1 MDVVKLLLP
10 EIIVSLCGLII
21 LTERIFTKADP
32 QRKDAAWFGVG
43 GLLLAGIFA
52 AKLFGVNQ
60 TAFYGSYRVDDLAV
74 FFKLV
79 AIVAAGMTLLFAPDF
94 LVRKGVKSGD
104 FASVVLF
111 AAAGMMLLPSA
122 LDFITL
128 YVALEL
134 ISVSFYVLL
143 ALQRGEVRPAEAGL
157 KYLLLSGLASA
168 VLLYGMSLIYGLT
181 GSTYLTAIRQ
191 AFSTGEWPV
200 LSGVGCLLIL
210 AGLGFKIYVVPFHM
224 WAPDVYEGG
233 PSPAVAFLATGSS
246 AASLAAVLRLFGE
259 TFAGLSGVWLPLLVI
274 LALLTVAI
282 GNILAL
288 PQTNIKRLLAYSS
301 IAHAGYILLA
311 VVARSGLGTAAVMY
325 YSLLYAVSTVTAF
338 AVISAFADFTAG
350 GETSAFAGLNR
361 RAPFL
366 TFVMVIALAS
376 LAGVPPLAGFMAKFA
391 VFAAA
396 VQAGYVVIAAIALL
410 LSVISIYYYFQV
422 IKVMYVDEPAETTP
436 ITYGW
441 GTQAALILG
450 LAGVILLGLFPGP
463 LLRLAQVAAGFA
475 RF

>member
-1 MDVVKLLLP
+1 MEAVKLLLP
-10 EIIVSLCGLII
+10 EIITSLCGLII
-21 LTERIFTKADP
+21 LTERIFTKADLE
-32 QRKDAAWFGVG
+32 RKDAAWFGIG
-43 GLLLAGIFA
+43 GLLVAAVFA

-79 AIVAAGMTLLFAPDF
+79 AIVAAGLTLLFAPDF

-111 AAAGMMLLPSA
+111 ATTGMMLLPSA

-128 YVALEL
+128 YISLEL

-143 ALQRGEVRPAEAGL
+143 AMQRGEVRPAEAGL

-168 VLLYGMSLIYGLT
+168 VLLYGMSIIYGLT
-181 GSTYLTAIRQ
+181 GTTYLAAIRQ
-191 AFSTGEWPV
+191 A
-200 LSGVGCLLIL
+200 LSGNTWSLLAGVGSLLIL
-210 AGLGFKIYVVPFHM
+210 VGLGLKIYLVPFHM

-233 PSPAVAFLATGSS
+233 PAPAVAFLATGSS
-246 AASLAAVLRLFGE
+246 AAAFAAVLRLFGDCLVS
-259 TFAGLSGVWLPLLVI
+259 LSGIWLPTLVI
-274 LALLTVAI
+274 LALITVAV

-325 YSLLYAVSTVTAF
+325 YSLLYAVSTLAAF

-350 GETSAFAGLNR
+350 GEMRVFAGLNR

-366 TFVMVIALAS
+366 AFVMVMALAS

-396 VQAGYVVIAAIALL
+396 VQAGYVVVAAIALV

-422 IKVMYVDEPAETTP
+422 IRVMYVDEPQETTP

-463 LLRLAQVAAGFA
+463 LLRLAQVAASFA

>member
-1 MDVVKLLLP
+1 MDTVGLLLP
-10 EIIVSLCGLII
+10 EIITTLCGLII
-21 LTERIFTKADP
+21 LTARIFAQADP
-32 QRKDAAWFGVG
+32 QRKGAAWFGIA
-43 GLLLAGIFA
+43 GLLVAGAFA
-52 AKLFGVNQ
+52 VRLFGINETV
-60 TAFYGSYRVDDLAV
+60 FYGSYRVDDLAV
-74 FFKLV
+74 FFKMV
-79 AIVAAGMTLLFAPDF
+79 AIVAAGLTLLFAPDF
-94 LVRKGVKSGD
+94 LARKKVKSGD
-104 FASVVLF
+104 FTSVVLF

-128 YVALEL
+128 YISLEL

-143 ALQRGEVRPAEAGL
+143 AMQRGEVRPAEAGL
-157 KYLLLSGLASA
+157 KYLLLSGLSSA

-181 GSTYLTAIRQ
+181 GSTYLAAIKQ
-191 AFSTGEWPV
+191 VFSTGTWPV
-200 LSGVGCLLIL
+200 LAGVGSLLIL
-210 AGLGFKIYVVPFHM
+210 AGLGFKIYIVPFHM

-233 PSPAVAFLATGSS
+233 PSPTVAFLATGSS

-259 TFAGLSGVWLPLLVI
+259 SFAGLSGAWLVI
-274 LALLTVAI
+274 LVVLALVTVAT

-288 PQTNIKRLLAYSS
+288 PQTNVKRLLAYSS
-301 IAHAGYILLA
+301 VAHAGYILLGIA
-311 VVARSGLGTAAVMY
+311 ARSQLGIAAVMY

-350 GETSAFAGLNR
+350 GEVRAFAGLNR

-366 TFVMVIALAS
+366 SFVMVIALAS

-396 VQAGYVVIAAIALL
+396 VQAGYVVIAAVALL

-422 IKVMYVDEPAETTP
+422 IRVMYVDEPVERTP
-436 ITYGW
+436 VTYGR
-441 GTQAALILG
+441 GTQAALIIG

-463 LLRLAQVAAGFA
+463 LLRLALTVVDFAGF
-475 RF
+475 